1 MLQELS
7 EVRMVHFKDGEAE
20 YRIRKKLS
28 PDANVIFRAIELP
41 VPCRVNPV
49 H

>member
-7 EVRMVHFKDGEAE
+7 EVRMVHRKAGEAE
-20 YRIRKKLS
+20 YRIQSELS
-28 PDANVIFRAIELP
+28 PAANAIFLAAEVP
-41 VPCRVNPV
+41 VLRRVAPV